1 MKILR
6 ILIKSF
12 LAGFAIS
19 LGGWFCLRAKI
30 DYNSPLF
37 SCFVFSFGLILI
49 CNFDFYLYTGKI
61 CYVFDKSEEKWHEK
75 LIRMLLILLGNYLG
89 CLFVGLILRGLF
101 LESYTALFK
110 ALNES
115 VIGKMDY
122 TLIKT
127 LGVSFFCGLLVYT
140 AVEGFKNIKND
151 FGKYV
156 VLVLSIGGFILA
168 GFEHSIAN
176 MFYFCLNAIFS
187 LEGFIFLFLY
197 VIGNSIGGIFIPL
210 LKKISQ

>member
-1 MKILR
+1 MKIVK

-101 LESYTALFK
+101 LESYTVLFK
-110 ALNES
+110 TLNES

-127 LGVSFFCGLLVYT
+127 IGVSFFCGLLVYT

-176 MFYFCLNAIFS
+176 MFYFCLNSTFTF
-187 LEGFIFLFLY
+187 EGFVFLILC
-197 VIGNSIGGIFIPL
+197 VIGNSIGGLFIPL
-210 LKKISQ
+210 LKKVL